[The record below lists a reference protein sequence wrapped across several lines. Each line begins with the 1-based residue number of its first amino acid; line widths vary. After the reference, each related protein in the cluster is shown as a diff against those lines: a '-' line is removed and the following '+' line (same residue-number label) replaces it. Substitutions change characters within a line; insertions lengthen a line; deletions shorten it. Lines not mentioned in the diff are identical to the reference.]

1 MDEEKDELYSPLE
14 KGGLL
19 KQQGVELSYRRT
31 KPLSGKILT
40 EQFPI
45 EEGRGKKADPQP
57 AGYRKKCEESGKR
70 RVLVCSVEKM
80 FYRRSRWQVS
90 SQE

>member
-31 KPLSGKILT
+31 KKDPDRTVSHR
-40 EQFPI
+40 
-45 EEGRGKKADPQP
+45 RGA
-57 AGYRKKCEESGKR
+57 
-70 RVLVCSVEKM
+70 
-80 FYRRSRWQVS
+80 W
-90 SQE
+90 